1 MLNYYYYLGNIG
13 YIGYEI
19 FKHLTNLAK
28 YTGLIAY
35 NDFHIFTIDENIAV
49 SSLPKSSHES
59 IIKKF
64 DVVIGF
70 LGENEYG
77 RSELDWIA
85 NTSIKY
91 YNIPVTDYTP
101 PNNEDYLKLFRIL
114 DAHPDSKILIHC
126 YAGKGRSNCGVAAYL
141 MNKNRLT
148 ASDAIKIVES
158 KNPRSS
164 MNRWQKASLFE
175 LERIL

>member
-1 MLNYYYYLGNIG
+1 MLNYYLG

-19 FKHLTNLAK
+19 FKHLINAAK

-35 NDFHIFTIDENIAV
+35 KDFHIYSIDENIAV
-49 SSLPKSSHES
+49 SSLPR
-59 IIKKF
+59 INNQAIVNNF

-77 RSELDWIA
+77 KNEVNWIA
-85 NTSIKY
+85 ETPIKY

-114 DAHPDSKILIHC
+114 DSHPNSKIIIHC

-141 MNKNRLT
+141 MNKYQISANE
-148 ASDAIKIVES
+148 AIKIVET

-164 MNRWQKASLFE
+164 MNKWQKESLYE
-175 LERIL
+175 LEKIIKY